1 MLVWNR
7 WFEREV
13 MMPVRLAITRFSKV
27 ISTLF
32 VLSLTTLPGAQAQ
45 NSSASDSA
53 SMSQSI
59 ADAARKSREQAKNAT
74 KASKVISND
83 DLDKGNIKPGAQ
95 GLTVDAPATLQTQSP
110 TAGAVAVAETTSS
123 TPTDPATVAAPT
135 DDPEIARV
143 KDMIAVAEK
152 DADYLRRD
160 LALQQ
165 DTFLSNPDHEHDT
178 AGKAKI
184 DGMQQEIDAKQQDI
198 ERLKVRLA
206 TLEQNHG
213 AKAPV
218 KPAEQPAAPAQQPA
232 TPTPAP
238 PAQP

>member
-1 MLVWNR
+1 
-7 WFEREV
+7 
-13 MMPVRLAITRFSKV
+13 MPVRMGMPRLIKLVATVFAVSLAVGAGTR
-27 ISTLF
+27 
-32 VLSLTTLPGAQAQ
+32 AQS
-45 NSSASDSA
+45 SSASDNVNSA
-53 SMSQSI
+53 QSI